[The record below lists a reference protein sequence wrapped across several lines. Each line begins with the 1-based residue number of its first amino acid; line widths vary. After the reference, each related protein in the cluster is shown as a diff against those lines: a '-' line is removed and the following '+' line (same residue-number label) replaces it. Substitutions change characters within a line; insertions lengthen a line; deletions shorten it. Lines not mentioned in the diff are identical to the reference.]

1 MPISYKTTQ
10 EYIEFRNKTAQEYTV
25 NFHCMAKKHIKS
37 CLLRKRKEN
46 RIGEG
51 EARASNSPYVFS
63 REEEGR
69 FKSKYGQ
76 TLIFD

>member
-1 MPISYKTTQ
+1 
-10 EYIEFRNKTAQEYTV
+10 
-25 NFHCMAKKHIKS
+25 MAKKHIKS